1 MLRVQGV
8 EGAHVGVEAD
18 ARALGILRRKLV
30 NPTPSNPVFI
40 KRKKGTKYNF
50 LDTGSLLIYKNCP

>member
-18 ARALGILRRKLV
+18 ARTLGILRRKLV
-30 NPTPSNPVFI
+30 NPTPSNPVFRN
-40 KRKKGTKYNF
+40 RKKERNIIF
-50 LDTGSLLIYKNCP
+50 